1 MGYSFHFTCQRKTSG
16 FVVSFPLFFTGWGK
30 SHQNWGISSDI
41 WSPLI
46 ANQVTCF
53 IQQAHVK
60 SHRLIIIAD
69 TSHVQLPTAMTFQ
82 SLCYLR
88 PLLALLY
95 SRVMLCFCSA
105 LILVGSALVCSALV
119 CSVLVCS
126 VFGRLCFGRLCFGLL
141 YLIGF
146 LLCFNLFCSILLQCP
161 ALFFSSLYF
170 YFIFLA
176 SEIQFMHLRMC
187 IYVST

>member
-95 SRVMLCFCSA
+95 SRVMLCFWFALLWSA
-105 LILVGSALVCSALV
+105 LFLVG
-119 CSVLVCS
+119 S
-126 VFGRLCFGRLCFGLL
+126 VFGRLCFGLLCFGLL
-141 YLIGF
+141 CFG
-146 LLCFNLFCSILLQCP
+146 LLCFWS
-161 ALFFSSLYF
+161 ALFWSAVLWSALFD
-170 YFIFLA
+170 
-176 SEIQFMHLRMC
+176 R
-187 IYVST
+187 VSALF